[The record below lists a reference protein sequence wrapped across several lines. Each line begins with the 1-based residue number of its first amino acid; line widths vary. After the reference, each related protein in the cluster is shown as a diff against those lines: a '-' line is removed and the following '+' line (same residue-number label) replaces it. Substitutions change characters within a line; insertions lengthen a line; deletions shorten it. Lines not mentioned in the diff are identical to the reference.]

1 MKEEN
6 KENERMVMTGRYIMT
21 EETGKL
27 QQGNAMAISNI
38 HWEIHLYINKGPKCT
53 LVSRVIQKTVR
64 HVTAVLLHM

>member
-27 QQGNAMAISNI
+27 Q
-38 HWEIHLYINKGPKCT
+38 
-53 LVSRVIQKTVR
+53 
-64 HVTAVLLHM
+64 